1 MELTVNEKILT
12 SICNDNNVEIIEYL
26 NSVID
31 EELLKDNPDCD
42 LIDECI
48 NTIYELENSDEYAP
62 ALRIALTSESIKKL
76 VNPTRTSWK
85 RLNLAL
91 RVAIV
96 AAIIATSTF
105 TVNAAVVAITGVN
118 LIEKFTNTI
127 TEYFNNNDNNED
139 KGNLNKVVYAPVT
152 TTTTIKGASN
162 LEDTKISPS
171 EINSVTTTDKVELNG
186 STTKQKYK
194 PINTTEKVTQP
205 TDPYKKPTEKVEF
218 TGIRAEFK
226 DFKTAYIYGEELS
239 YNGLTIYAEY
249 SDNSEQ
255 VVPLSKCAYSKNL
268 DMNKTTDYT
277 LSVTYKGCTVKAD
290 ITVRPDEATR
300 FSDVCNNKEYDYLKT
315 KKGAYITAYKGTS
328 KSIVLDNVDGEKV
341 YALTTKVFA
350 DSDIKSFSSN
360 SIEIV
365 YPSAF
370 ENCSSLIN
378 CNIPKATSIGDKAFK
393 DCNSL
398 TSFDLNDD
406 LTKLGKFTFESSGIT
421 SLSIP
426 SGITVIPDMLC
437 NNCESLQN
445 VTFNGK
451 VTTIGQMAFNSCYE
465 LTLVKGTGYIKN
477 VEHSAF
483 CDNENMTF
491 DVIPNLENIGA
502 SAFAKCESV
511 EFGKIGSSFKSLGAN
526 AFEGC
531 KGITEAI
538 ITKNIEVVPASC
550 FDGVDLTKLVIENG
564 VKRINMSA
572 FRGFDI
578 TELTIP
584 ASVEYIGDY
593 ALYSTTLRNITIES
607 RNVEIADMAFYKS
620 RRTTLSV
627 YENST
632 AHRFAVDN
640 ELRFNLMEEV

>member
-48 NTIYELENSDEYAP
+48 NTIYELENSDEYAST
-62 ALRIALTSESIKKL
+62 LRIALTSESIKKL
-76 VNPTRTSWK
+76 VNPARTSWK

-127 TEYFNNNDNNED
+127 TEYFINDED
-139 KGNLNKVVYAPVT
+139 EGTLNKIVQVPATTKANSSYSTTGLETTHSSPTSAITGT
-152 TTTTIKGASN
+152 TTKEVDNEA
-162 LEDTKISPS
+162 LET
-171 EINSVTTTDKVELNG
+171 G
-186 STTKQKYK
+186 HKYK

-406 LTKLGKFTFESSGIT
+406 LTKLGKSTFESSGIT

-572 FRGFDI
+572 FRGLDL
-578 TELTIP
+578 TELTVP

-607 RNVEIADMAFYKS
+607 RNVEIAEMAFYKS
-620 RRTTLSV
+620 RRTILNV
-627 YENST
+627 YDNST
-632 AHRFAVDN
+632 AHKFAMDN

>member
-127 TEYFNNNDNNED
+127 TEYFINDED
-139 KGNLNKVVYAPVT
+139 EGTLNKIVQVPATTKANSSYSTTGLETTHSSPTSAITGT
-152 TTTTIKGASN
+152 TTKEVDNEA
-162 LEDTKISPS
+162 LET
-171 EINSVTTTDKVELNG
+171 G
-186 STTKQKYK
+186 QKYK

-406 LTKLGKFTFESSGIT
+406 LTKLGKSTFESSGIT

-511 EFGKIGSSFKSLGAN
+511 EFGKIGSSFKSLGEN
-526 AFEGC
+526 AFDSC
-531 KGITEAI
+531 KGITEVV

-550 FDGVDLTKLVIENG
+550 FDGIDLTKLTLENG

-578 TELTIP
+578 TELIIP

-593 ALYSTTLRNITIES
+593 ALYSTTLRNLTIES